1 MTVLHSERRP
11 SSVLGIRVATNLVSF
26 LIWSAGALHLLVA
39 SANFFAPRKLHYGEN
54 LRKVSPIVRDVFI
67 VQNIYIVLV
76 QVTFALLCFLFAPE
90 LAGASLLGRF
100 LSGFLALFWGLRV
113 LLQLFFYNA
122 EVKKEHPVFNLL
134 FLACDLYLFAVFIV
148 AIWAGVR

>member
-11 SSVLGIRVATNLVSF
+11 SSNTWTHATMNLLSF

-54 LRKVSPIVRDVFI
+54 LRNVSPIVRDVFI

-76 QVTFALLCFLFAPE
+76 QVAFALLCFLFAPD
-90 LAGASLLGRF
+90 LAGASPLGRF

-113 LLQLFFYNA
+113 LSQLFFYNA
-122 EVKKEHPVFNLL
+122 EVKKEHPVFNL
-134 FLACDLYLFAVFIV
+134 
-148 AIWAGVR
+148 